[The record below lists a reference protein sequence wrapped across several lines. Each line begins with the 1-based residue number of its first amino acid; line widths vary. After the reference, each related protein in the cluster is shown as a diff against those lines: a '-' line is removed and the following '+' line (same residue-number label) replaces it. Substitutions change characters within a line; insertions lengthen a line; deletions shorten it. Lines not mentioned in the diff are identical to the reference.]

1 MFKVFGFYKFIKIK
15 SLKKNKDFLQKF
27 LISNNI
33 RGTIIIAK
41 EGLNGTISGCVKDID
56 KTTKK
61 LKSLF
66 SFKLFD
72 NSNESKSKFQ
82 PFHKPKVKIKK
93 EVVPMN
99 LTINSKDRNIQNHL
113 EPKDWNKLIK
123 NKDTHIIDTRKP
135 FEYKVGTF
143 KKFDNSNESKSKFQP
158 FRKPKV
164 KIKKEVVP
172 MNLTLNSKDR
182 NIQTHL
188 DPKEWNKLIKN
199 KDTHIIDTRK
209 PFEYKVGTF
218 KKSVNPNINNF
229 RDFPKYLNKLKKNKP
244 VAMFCTGGIRC
255 EKTSV
260 YLKKKGFEN
269 IFQLNGGI
277 LNYLKKIKKTES
289 LWKGECFVFDNRISL
304 KHELKIGTYSVCSG
318 CRMPISPKD
327 KRSNKYEEGV
337 SCPNCHAVSYTHLT
351 LPTNR
356 EV

>member
-15 SLKKNKDFLQKF
+15 SLKRNKDLLQKF
-27 LISNNI
+27 LTSNNI

-41 EGLNGTISGCVKDID
+41 EGLNGTISGGVKDID
-56 KTTKK
+56 KIIKK
-61 LKSLF
+61 LKFLF
-66 SFKLFD
+66 SFKKFD

-99 LTINSKDRNIQNHL
+99 LT
-113 EPKDWNKLIK
+113 
-123 NKDTHIIDTRKP
+123 
-135 FEYKVGTF
+135 
-143 KKFDNSNESKSKFQP
+143 
-158 FRKPKV
+158 
-164 KIKKEVVP
+164 
-172 MNLTLNSKDR
+172 LNSKDR
-182 NIQTHL
+182 NIKTHL

-260 YLKKKGFEN
+260 YLKKKGFKN
-269 IFQLNGGI
+269 IYQLNGGI
-277 LNYLKKIKKTES
+277 LNYLKKIKKSES

-304 KHELKIGTYSVCSG
+304 KHGLKLGSYSMCSG
-318 CRMPISPKD
+318 CRMPVTLKD
-327 KRSNKYEEGV
+327 KRSKKFEEGV
-337 SCPNCHAVSYTHLT
+337 SCPNCHDNLT
-351 LPTNR
+351 ETQKSR
-356 EV
+356 FGMRQSQIYKAKQSGKKHIFQKEFK